1 MLTIIATFFG
11 GINLRTKVLTA
22 LGILFLFTVFMAVK
36 TSRDAGKREVLEQ
49 VEAASQ
55 KATVEALESQI
66 EATAKSETRQEE
78 FEHGQDVIERE
89 IERARDDGSD
99 PVSAYFDGLRKANSR
114 PKDQPAD

>member
-1 MLTIIATFFG
+1 MIWLATLWS
-11 GINLRTKVLTA
+11 GISLRTKILTA
-22 LGILFLFTVFMAVK
+22 LGILFCLAVFMAVK

-89 IERARDDGSD
+89 IERARDDGGD
-99 PVSAYFDGLRKANSR
+99 PVAAYFDGLKKS
-114 PKDQPAD
+114 KQ